1 MEVLTSGRTNY
12 LSVDKGVFVDGEFT
26 SGGSIEVYEGI
37 RLRRTDS
44 SGNVASQSIN
54 AIYKDGNSHDVI
66 SVGENQLT
74 TGIGWNGTSGSN
86 SYNTVLQLKGKTVTA
101 PNNGGITIQ
110 SDERLKNSFKPL
122 DEFDATYMDIK
133 PCAFKYNN
141 GSSGRYHFGAKAQD
155 VKSAF
160 EKHGYTTQDFG
171 GFVQMSDSPK
181 NDDYCGLED
190 PMGLIYTE
198 FTMWNMH
205 MVQKLY
211 RENGSLRTE
220 IQTLQK
226 EHQTLQEE
234 NRDLQKE
241 VQDMKERIKRL
252 ERAISNL

>member
-1 MEVLTSGRTNY
+1 MEVLTSGSTNF

-26 SGGSIEVYEGI
+26 SGGSIETYGGI
-37 RLRRTDS
+37 RLRKTDN
-44 SGNVASQSIN
+44 SGNVSNQSISS
-54 AIYKDGNSHDVI
+54 IYKDGNSHDVI
-66 SVGENQLT
+66 SVSADQLT

-86 SYNTVLQLKGKTVTA
+86 SYNTVLQLRGKTVTA

-122 DEFDATYMDIK
+122 DEFDAIYMDIE

-141 GSSGRYHFGAKAQD
+141 GTSGRYHFGAIAQN
-155 VKSAF
+155 VKQAF
-160 EKHGYTTQDFG
+160 ESHGYTTQDFG
-171 GFVQMSDSPK
+171 GLVQMQDGME

-205 MVQKLY
+205 MVQRLY
-211 RENGSLRTE
+211 RENNSLWTK

-226 EHQTLQEE
+226 EQQTLQEE
-234 NRDLQKE
+234 NRG
-241 VQDMKERIKRL
+241 MKEQIERL
-252 ERAISNL
+252 ERAIANLKPEQ